1 MKSIR
6 LVGALLVAATALTP
20 FLPAAAQG
28 FGEQIVREA
37 QESGGEPVVRPIR
50 RVDLPRSRAPQPE
63 RVETVADSPS
73 FQRRGDGGG
82 RRGGSGEARAP
93 REGRGWGGRTGEAVR
108 APDAAPR
115 WEGRRDSGDAP
126 RWEGRRDNGDAPRW
140 QGRRDGG
147 DAPRW
152 QGRRDGGGD
161 APRWDRR
168 GTPGAGTVATPD
180 ATPRWQ
186 DRRGREDGS
195 RWQDR
200 RSGEFG
206 GRIIRDA
213 RRSSPPIDPRYDD
226 RRWDR
231 DNDNRVDRRWDG
243 DRNGQVDRRWD
254 RNRDGNLD
262 RRWDRNRDDR
272 LDRRYDRDRDGVWD
286 RRDRYDNR
294 TGRRWDNRWRN
305 DRRYDWWSHRQRYSD
320 VYRLGRYYSPYRD
333 WRYRR
338 VNIGFSLWPLF
349 YSERYWISDPWT
361 YRLPDVWGPY
371 RWVRYYDDALLV
383 DVRSGEVVD
392 VIYDFFW

>member
-1 MKSIR
+1 MKPFR

-20 FLPAAAQG
+20 IIPASAQG
-28 FGEQIVREA
+28 FGERVVREA
-37 QESGGEPVVRPIR
+37 QESGSEPDVRPVR
-50 RVDLPRSRAPQPE
+50 RVEMPRSRAPQPE
-63 RVETVADSPS
+63 RVERVADSSS
-73 FQRRGDGGG
+73 FQRRGEGGA
-82 RRGGSGEARAP
+82 RRGGGETRTP

-108 APDAAPR
+108 TPDASPR
-115 WEGRRDSGDAP
+115 WQGRRGD
-126 RWEGRRDNGDAPRW
+126 GDAPRW
-140 QGRRDGG
+140 QGRRDG
-147 DAPRW
+147 DAPR
-152 QGRRDGGGD
+152 R
-161 APRWDRR
+161 DRR
-168 GTPGAGTVATPD
+168 IDPVAGGIATPD

-186 DRRGREDGS
+186 GRRGSGDET

-206 GRIIRDA
+206 GRIVRDA

-231 DNDNRVDRRWDG
+231 NDDDRVDRRWDG

-262 RRWDRNRDDR
+262 RRWDRDRDDR
-272 LDRRYDRDRDGVWD
+272 LDRRYDRDRDGRWD

-305 DRRYDWWSHRQRYSD
+305 DRRYDWWSHRARYGD

-338 VNIGFSLWPLF
+338 VSIGFSLWPLF
-349 YSERYWISDPWT
+349 YSERYWIHDPWT

-392 VIYDFFW
+392 VINNFFW

>member
-1 MKSIR
+1 MKSVR

-20 FLPAAAQG
+20 ITPALAQG
-28 FGEQIVREA
+28 FGERIVREA
-37 QESGGEPVVRPIR
+37 QESGGEPVVRPVR
-50 RVDLPRSRAPQPE
+50 RVDLPRSRAAEPE
-63 RVETVADSPS
+63 RVETVADSPTY
-73 FQRRGDGGG
+73 QRRGDGGG
-82 RRGGSGEARAP
+82 RRGGGEARAP
-93 REGRGWGGRTGEAVR
+93 RENRGEGRGWGGRTGEAIR
-108 APDAAPR
+108 TPDAAPR
-115 WEGRRDSGDAP
+115 WQGRRDGGEAP
-126 RWEGRRDNGDAPRW
+126 RWQERRTEDAPRW

-152 QGRRDGGGD
+152 DRRDAPD
-161 APRWDRR
+161 AGRVP
-168 GTPGAGTVATPD
+168 TPD

-186 DRRGREDGS
+186 DRRGEAGEAVRAE
-195 RWQDR
+195 R
-200 RSGEFG
+200 RRDGEFG

-254 RNRDGNLD
+254 RNRDGDLD

-320 VYRLGRYYSPYRD
+320 IFRLGRYHSPYRD

-361 YRLPDVWGPY
+361 YRLPEVWGPY

-392 VIYDFFW
+392 VINNFFW

>member
-1 MKSIR
+1 MKPIR

-20 FLPAAAQG
+20 IIPAAAQG
-28 FGEQIVREA
+28 FGERIVREA
-37 QESGGEPVVRPIR
+37 QESGGEPVARPVR
-50 RVDLPRSRAPQPE
+50 RVDLPRSRAAQPE
-63 RVETVADSPS
+63 RVETVADTQS

-82 RRGGSGEARAP
+82 RRGGGGEARAP

-108 APDAAPR
+108 TPDAAPR
-115 WEGRRDSGDAP
+115 WQSRRDGDEAPRWQGRRDGGEAP
-126 RWEGRRDNGDAPRW
+126 RWDRRAQPDAGTTAAPDPAPRW

-147 DAPRW
+147 DSA
-152 QGRRDGGGD
+152 
-161 APRWDRR
+161 
-168 GTPGAGTVATPD
+168 
-180 ATPRWQ
+180 
-186 DRRGREDGS
+186 

-200 RSGEFG
+200 RSEAGDAARAERRRDGEFG
-206 GRIIRDA
+206 GRIIHDA

-231 DNDNRVDRRWDG
+231 DNDDRVDRRWDG

-254 RNRDGNLD
+254 RNRDGDLD
-262 RRWDRNRDDR
+262 RRWDRDRDDR

-383 DVRSGEVVD
+383 DIRSGEVVD
-392 VIYDFFW
+392 VINNFFW

>member
-1 MKSIR
+1 MKSVR

-20 FLPAAAQG
+20 ITPALAQG
-28 FGEQIVREA
+28 FGERIVREA
-37 QESGGEPVVRPIR
+37 QESGGEPVARPVR
-50 RVDLPRSRAPQPE
+50 RVDLPRSRAAQPE
-63 RVETVADSPS
+63 RVETVAGSPTYH
-73 FQRRGDGGG
+73 RRGDGGG
-82 RRGGSGEARAP
+82 RRGDGEARAP
-93 REGRGWGGRTGEAVR
+93 RENRGEGRGWGGRTGEAIR
-108 APDAAPR
+108 NPDA
-115 WEGRRDSGDAP
+115 
-126 RWEGRRDNGDAPRW
+126 APRW

-147 DAPRW
+147 E
-152 QGRRDGGGD
+152 

-168 GTPGAGTVATPD
+168 DAPDAGRVTTPD

-186 DRRGREDGS
+186 DRRDGEARRWDRRGAGS
-195 RWQDR
+195 DGGRWQDR
-200 RSGEFG
+200 RGEVSETGEAVRTERRRDGGFG
-206 GRIIRDA
+206 ERIVRDA

-254 RNRDGNLD
+254 RNRDGDLD

-320 VYRLGRYYSPYRD
+320 VFRLGRYHSPYRD
-333 WRYRR
+333 WRYRS

-361 YRLPDVWGPY
+361 YRLPEVWGPY

-392 VIYDFFW
+392 VINNFFW

>member
-1 MKSIR
+1 MKPIR

-20 FLPAAAQG
+20 IIPAAAQG
-28 FGEQIVREA
+28 FGERIIREA
-37 QESGGEPVVRPIR
+37 QESGSEPSVRPVR
-50 RVDLPRSRAPQPE
+50 RVDMPRSRAPQPE
-63 RVETVADSPS
+63 RVETVAESPA

-82 RRGGSGEARAP
+82 RRGGGEARTP
-93 REGRGWGGRTGEAVR
+93 RENRGWGGRTGEAVGSPE
-108 APDAAPR
+108 AT
-115 WEGRRDSGDAP
+115 
-126 RWEGRRDNGDAPRW
+126 PRW
-140 QGRRDGG
+140 QGRRGGG
-147 DAPRW
+147 DVGRVATPDTNPRW
-152 QGRRDGGGD
+152 QDRRRDGD
-161 APRWDRR
+161 APRWDGGRTGAD
-168 GTPGAGTVATPD
+168 GT
-180 ATPRWQ
+180 RWQ
-186 DRRGREDGS
+186 DRRGRDGEP
-195 RWQDR
+195 RTDDR
-200 RSGEFG
+200 RGGEFG

-254 RNRDGNLD
+254 RNRDGDLD
-262 RRWDRNRDDR
+262 RRWDRDRDDR

-294 TGRRWDNRWRN
+294 TGRRWDNRWRH
-305 DRRYDWWSHRQRYSD
+305 DRRYDWWSHRARYGD

-338 VNIGFSLWPLF
+338 LTIGFSLWPLF

-392 VIYDFFW
+392 VIHDFFW